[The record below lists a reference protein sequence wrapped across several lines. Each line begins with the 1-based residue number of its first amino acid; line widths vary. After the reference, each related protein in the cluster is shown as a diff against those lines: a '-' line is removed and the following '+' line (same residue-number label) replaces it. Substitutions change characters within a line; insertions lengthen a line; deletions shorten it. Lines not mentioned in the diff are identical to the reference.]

1 MFFYSLDGKIKQ
13 YQLFTRHWRKDALLQ
28 NSVKVVAP
36 VAAAK
41 APASVPAKPIVKIEA
56 KVPAMPVQP
65 AP

>member
-28 NSVKVVAP
+28 NPVKVVAP
-36 VAAAK
+36 VAAA
-41 APASVPAKPIVKIEA
+41 SVPAKPKSNPIVKIEA

>member
-28 NSVKVVAP
+28 NPVKVVAP
-36 VAAAK
+36 VAA
-41 APASVPAKPIVKIEA
+41 ASVPAKPIVKIEA